1 MYISK
6 YFVEATYRE
15 EDCDKYS
22 PIVKL
27 HLNEK
32 YNGFYG
38 HPVKELKNLAD
49 SGKLFVKTGPHCN
62 GVKVKIYYSYAY
74 SRWIASTVADSRE
87 CNNLLTLPIYSSSY
101 TGSNITYSVCRI

>member
-1 MYISK
+1 MIYSN

-15 EDCDKYS
+15 KDCDNYS
-22 PIVKL
+22 PIIKL
-27 HLNEK
+27 HLDKK
-32 YNGFYG
+32 YDGFNG

-49 SGKLFVKTGPHCN
+49 LGRLFVKTGPFCN

-74 SRWIASTVADSRE
+74 ARWIASTVADSRE
-87 CNNLLTLPIYSSSY
+87 CNNLLSLPIYSSNY